1 MLNLIRRPD
10 FEGFGFSIRKFDKG
24 PHQIAKV
31 DKNSPAEYAGVR
43 VNDLLLKINNVEVV
57 EAAYAKIGLIITNE
71 FEKERLKLEV
81 IDEHLFDGE
90 RGLSKPVS
98 LENSLLSDSAETIDL
113 SARSK

>member
-71 FEKERLKLEV
+71 FEKHGYNVVKWSLFKVELKLNCW
-81 IDEHLFDGE
+81 I
-90 RGLSKPVS
+90 
-98 LENSLLSDSAETIDL
+98 
-113 SARSK
+113 